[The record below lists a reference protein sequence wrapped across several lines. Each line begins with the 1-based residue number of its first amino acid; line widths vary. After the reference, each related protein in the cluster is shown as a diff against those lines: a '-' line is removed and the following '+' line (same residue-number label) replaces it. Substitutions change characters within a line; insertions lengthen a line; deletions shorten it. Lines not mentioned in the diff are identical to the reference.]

1 MNYLTYPL
9 KVMNM
14 TQSYK
19 GNYTHEGH
27 QKGNTKDY
35 PVDDACGSGNDSY
48 FYCPCDEM
56 IVKKVYGVGLKASNT
71 IWLESTTPVITPTFN
86 DYVTLMIVHPEDKYL
101 KNLYIGKRFSKND
114 KIFPKGKDGNAT
126 GPHFHI
132 TVGRGKFI
140 SGGWSK
146 NNLGLWILKTTK
158 ENVKPEEAFFI
169 DENFTTIKNTKNLN
183 FIKLYNKDEDNIYY
197 TTANLNIRLGPGTK
211 YKLVNTIIK
220 NTKIKVLS
228 ITGNWAK
235 ISDKEYVS
243 KNFITKNK
251 PSIIY
256 ESKKTTASFL
266 NVRAKPNGKI
276 LYVIPKNT
284 TVTSYKQKNGWT
296 EIYNNR
302 YVSTKYLK

>member
-9 KVMNM
+9 KIMNI
-14 TQSYK
+14 TQSYT
-19 GNYTHEGH
+19 GNYTHERH

-35 PVDDACGSGNDSY
+35 PIDDACGSGNDSY

-86 DYVTLMIVHPEDKYL
+86 DYITLMIVHPEDKYL
-101 KNLYIGKRFSKND
+101 KNLYVGKKFHKNE
-114 KIFPKGKDGNAT
+114 KIFPKGMDGNAT

-158 ENVKPEEAFFI
+158 ENIKPEEAFFI

-183 FIKLYNKDEDNIYY
+183 FIKLYNNDEDNIYY
-197 TTANLNIRLGPGTK
+197 TTANLNVRLGPGTK

-256 ESKKTTASFL
+256 ESKTTTASFL

>member
-1 MNYLTYPL
+1 M
-9 KVMNM
+9 
-14 TQSYK
+14 Q
-19 GNYTHEGH
+19 
-27 QKGNTKDY
+27 
-35 PVDDACGSGNDSY
+35 
-48 FYCPCDEM
+48 
-56 IVKKVYGVGLKASNT
+56 
-71 IWLESTTPVITPTFN
+71 
-86 DYVTLMIVHPEDKYL
+86 
-101 KNLYIGKRFSKND
+101 
-114 KIFPKGKDGNAT
+114 
-126 GPHFHI
+126 
-132 TVGRGKFI
+132 

-243 KNFITKNK
+243 KNFTTKNK

-284 TVTSYKQKNGWT
+284 TVTSYKKKNGWT